1 MCSVNF
7 CTPQGQVISGFPME
21 KEMATHSSIL
31 AWRIPWMEEPGGLG
45 KESDTTER
53 LHFHSILASQVELV
67 VKHLHANA
75 GDIRNVGLIPGS
87 GKSPGGGHG
96 NPLWNSCLENP
107 MDREAWR
114 ATAHRVAELN
124 MMQGT

>member
-53 LHFHSILASQVELV
+53 LHFHSILASQVVLV

-75 GDIRNVGLIPGS
+75 GDRRKVGSVSRLGRS
-87 GKSPGGGHG
+87 LGGGDS
-96 NPLWNSCLENP
+96 NPLQYSCLENAYGQRGP
-107 MDREAWR
+107 A
-114 ATAHRVAELN
+114 
-124 MMQGT
+124 GYSP